1 MQPEPRSRIC
11 WRGCRQWFDWGFRF
25 HDSLLVGASLRG
37 LSFRKQTLEAL
48 NFSDADLSDYDFLDA
63 VFDGGSLG
71 NARLLNTRFD
81 GADLRSVDLSGLRL
95 SDVLLH
101 LKGAILAVDQAVMLI
116 GNCGVR
122 VM

>member
-1 MQPEPRSRIC
+1 M
-11 WRGCRQWFDWGFRF
+11 
-25 HDSLLVGASLRG
+25 
-37 LSFRKQTLEAL
+37 